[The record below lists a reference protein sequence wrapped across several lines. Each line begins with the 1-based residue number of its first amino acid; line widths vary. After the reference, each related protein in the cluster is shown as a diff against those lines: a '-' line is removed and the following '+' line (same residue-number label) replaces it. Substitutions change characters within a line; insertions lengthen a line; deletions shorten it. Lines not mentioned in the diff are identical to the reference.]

1 MRIAQ
6 YIINDWFIL
15 QSNRDIPGCS
25 DCKKFSV
32 IEVTVTLKRA
42 VESIL
47 IVNFMPSLLLNIINQ
62 ASVYLKGENKYD
74 LIITVNIT
82 IMMVLTS
89 IYLSISTSLPSTP
102 DIKPIE
108 IWLLFNLMYPFFILI
123 LSTFRQVTGF
133 RLLQGLTRLILR
145 PPTPSH
151 HHHPQLSIKLK
162 PVYTSPT
169 STYDTFLESPGQ
181 DLSNPAYIGLIS
193 GAILIFNPTPINR
206 VKNTISNTYRL
217 AYKCHTFLEM
227 SGQGL
232 HT

>member
-123 LSTFRQVTGF
+123 LSTFRQVTG
-133 RLLQGLTRLILR
+133 
-145 PPTPSH
+145 
-151 HHHPQLSIKLK
+151 
-162 PVYTSPT
+162 Y
-169 STYDTFLESPGQ
+169 
-181 DLSNPAYIGLIS
+181 
-193 GAILIFNPTPINR
+193 
-206 VKNTISNTYRL
+206 
-217 AYKCHTFLEM
+217 
-227 SGQGL
+227 
-232 HT
+232 